1 MVQDP
6 SMARVRVAA
15 WPMILVSM
23 VLGMLVSGCS
33 VAQVGPAAI
42 APRPAAAQYS
52 SATPP
57 PTIAQA
63 APVSP
68 SAPLAQSTPAPPP
81 QSPPAANDPAI
92 ASLMSN
98 YRLGAGD
105 VISIRVFGED
115 EFTREKVRLNDAGT
129 VSFPILG
136 ELVVLGRTVGEI
148 ESLLTGRLKGRILVN
163 PRVSVWIEEYR
174 PFFINGMVE
183 RPGAYAYQPGL
194 NVRKAVSI
202 AGGFKE
208 RASTS
213 KIFVVREKKALE
225 PPAKVDLNTEIGPGD
240 SITVEESF
248 F

>member
-1 MVQDP
+1 MGWLLLALAFVVFMLLAGSP
-6 SMARVRVAA
+6 VR
-15 WPMILVSM
+15 
-23 VLGMLVSGCS
+23 
-33 VAQVGPAAI
+33 AQG
-42 APRPAAAQYS
+42 
-52 SATPP
+52 TG
-57 PTIAQA
+57 TA
-63 APVSP
+63 APSG
-68 SAPLAQSTPAPPP
+68 
-81 QSPPAANDPAI
+81 PPASADPAL

-98 YRLGAGD
+98 YKLGAGD

-136 ELVVLGRTVGEI
+136 EVVVLNRTVGEI
-148 ESLLTGRLKGRILVN
+148 EQLLTSRLKGRILVN

-174 PFFINGMVE
+174 SFFINGMVE
-183 RPGAYAYQPGL
+183 RPGAYPYQPGL

-213 KIFVVREKKALE
+213 KIFVVREKRALE
-225 PPAKVDLNTEIGPGD
+225 APVKVDLNAEIGPGD